1 MSILAHYRPHIR
13 PNFLLAYPVM
23 LSMLGQVMT
32 GVADSVMVGWTGAV
46 PLAASSLA
54 NIFFSIPLFFGVGVS
69 YAITPLVA
77 QAEGAYDEKK
87 IIDTMKNGSLIN
99 LITGFI
105 LVALI
110 FSVEPFMHSMGQP
123 DDVVTLAIPYLS
135 IIAIS
140 IIPTMIFQTYRQFA
154 EGLQR
159 TRVAMIIVVGSN
171 LLNIF
176 LNYLLIFGQYGFP
189 EMGLNGAGWAT
200 LISRVVMALSMML
213 YIYYGRKYQSYKA
226 GFSIG
231 NYSRSLINKMLH
243 IGLPAGSQFIF
254 EAGAFGLSA
263 IMMGWLGTTALA
275 AHQIAINLATIS
287 YMTTS
292 GLGAAATI
300 RVGNFW
306 GQCDTINLRASA
318 FTMIG
323 MAIVIM
329 TAWALLFIF
338 GRFFLPSLYIE
349 DQSVIELSASLLIIA
364 AFFQLSDGIQ
374 VVTAGALRGLQ
385 DVKIPSLLI
394 FVAYWIIALP
404 LGYWLAFPL
413 KMGPSGIWIGLFLG
427 LTLTA
432 TAMVVRFHK
441 LSRKYGPDRSLQL
454 KTRGS

>member
-1 MSILAHYRPHIR
+1 MTHYTQHLR

-32 GVADSVMVGWTGAV
+32 GVADSVMIGWTGAV

-54 NIFFSIPLFFGVGVS
+54 NVFFSIPLFFGIGVS

-77 QAEGAYDEKK
+77 QALGANEPNK
-87 IIDTMKNGSLIN
+87 IIDTLKNGSLIN
-99 LITGFI
+99 LITG
-105 LVALI
+105 LTLTALI
-110 FSVEPFMHSMGQP
+110 FAIEPLLPFIGQP
-123 DDVVTLAIPYLS
+123 EEVVTMAIPYLS
-135 IIAIS
+135 IIAVS

-159 TRVAMIIVVGSN
+159 TRVAMVIVIGSN

-176 LNYLLIFGQYGFP
+176 LNYLLIFGKGGFP
-189 EMGLNGAGWAT
+189 ELGLNGAGWAT
-200 LISRVVMALSMML
+200 LIARTVMAASMML
-213 YIYYGRKYQSYKA
+213 YVYYGKKFRPFRS
-226 GFSIG
+226 GFSFG
-231 NYSRSLINKMLH
+231 NYSPSLISKMLH
-243 IGLPAGSQFIF
+243 IGVPAGSQFIF
-254 EAGAFGLSA
+254 EAGAFGFSA

-300 RVGNFW
+300 RVGYYS
-306 GQCDTINLRASA
+306 GLRDKKNLRASA
-318 FTMIG
+318 FMMIA
-323 MAIVIM
+323 MATGLM

-338 GRFFLPSLYIE
+338 GRYLLPSLYIDDE
-349 DQSVIELSASLLIIA
+349 AVIQLTASLLIIG

-394 FVAYWIIALP
+394 FIAYWVLALP
-404 LGYWLAFPL
+404 LGYILAFPL
-413 KMGPSGIWIGLFLG
+413 NMQADGIWIGLFIG

-432 TAMVVRFHK
+432 GAMVVRFNR
-441 LSRKYGPDRSLQL
+441 LSGEF
-454 KTRGS
+454 

>member
-1 MSILAHYRPHIR
+1 MPTLAHYRSHVR

-23 LSMLGQVMT
+23 MSMLGQVMT

-77 QAEGAYDEKK
+77 QAEGAFDQNK
-87 IIDTMKNGSLIN
+87 IIEILKNGSLIN
-99 LITGFI
+99 LITGLI
-105 LVALI
+105 LVSLI
-110 FSVEPFMHSMGQP
+110 FSIEPFIHLMGQP
-123 DDVVTLAIPYLS
+123 EDVVTLAIPYLS
-135 IIAIS
+135 IVALS

-159 TRVAMIIVVGSN
+159 TRVAMIIVIGSN
-171 LLNIF
+171 LLNIA
-176 LNYLLIFGQYGFP
+176 LNYVLIFGKYGFP

-200 LISRVVMALSMML
+200 LISRLIMALCMM
-213 YIYYGRKYQSYKA
+213 IYVYFGRKFHSYQA
-226 GFSIG
+226 GFSVG
-231 NYSRSLINKMLH
+231 NYSRSLISKMLH

-254 EAGAFGLSA
+254 EAGAFGFSA
-263 IMMGWLGTTALA
+263 LMMGWLGTTALA

-300 RVGNFW
+300 RVGYFW
-306 GQCDTINLRASA
+306 GQRDTHNLRASA
-318 FTMIG
+318 FAMIG
-323 MAIVIM
+323 MAILIM
-329 TAWALLFIF
+329 MAWAILFIF
-338 GRFFLPSLYIE
+338 GRYFLPSLYIN
-349 DQSVIELSASLLIIA
+349 DQPVIELTASLLIIA

-394 FVAYWIIALP
+394 FVAYWVIALP

-413 KMGPSGIWIGLFLG
+413 QMGANGIWIGLLLG

-432 TAMVVRFHK
+432 TAMVVRFHR
-441 LSRKYGPDRSLQL
+441 LSKRKI
-454 KTRGS
+454 

>member
-1 MSILAHYRPHIR
+1 
-13 PNFLLAYPVM
+13 
-23 LSMLGQVMT
+23 MLGQVMT

-54 NIFFSIPLFFGVGVS
+54 NIFFSVPLFFGVGVS

-77 QAEGAYDEKK
+77 QAEGANDDNK
-87 IIDTMKNGSLIN
+87 IIATLKNGSLIN
-99 LITGFI
+99 LVTGLI

-123 DDVVTLAIPYLS
+123 TEVVTLAIPYLS
-135 IIAIS
+135 IIGLS

-159 TRVAMIIVVGSN
+159 TRVAMIIVIGSN
-171 LLNIF
+171 LLNIA
-176 LNYLLIFGQYGFP
+176 LNYVLIFGKYGFP

-200 LISRVVMALSMML
+200 LISRIVMALSMML
-213 YIYYGRKYQSYKA
+213 YVYYGRKYQAYKS

-243 IGLPAGSQFIF
+243 IGLPAGSQFVF
-254 EAGAFGLSA
+254 EAGAFGFSA
-263 IMMGWLGTTALA
+263 LMMGWLGTTALA

-306 GQCDTINLRASA
+306 GQRDIHNLRASG

-329 TAWALLFIF
+329 TAWALIFIF

-349 DQSVIELSASLLIIA
+349 DQAVIELTASLLIIA

-385 DVKIPSLLI
+385 DVKIPSMLI
-394 FVAYWIIALP
+394 FIAYWVIALP

-413 KMGPSGIWIGLFLG
+413 QMGANGIWIGLFLG
-427 LTLTA
+427 LTITA
-432 TAMVVRFHK
+432 GAMVVRFNR
-441 LSRKYGPDRSLQL
+441 LSRK
-454 KTRGS
+454 KVF

>member
-1 MSILAHYRPHIR
+1 
-13 PNFLLAYPVM
+13 
-23 LSMLGQVMT
+23 
-32 GVADSVMVGWTGAV
+32 
-46 PLAASSLA
+46 
-54 NIFFSIPLFFGVGVS
+54 
-69 YAITPLVA
+69 
-77 QAEGAYDEKK
+77 
-87 IIDTMKNGSLIN
+87 
-99 LITGFI
+99 
-105 LVALI
+105 
-110 FSVEPFMHSMGQP
+110 MGQP

-171 LLNIF
+171 LLNIV
-176 LNYLLIFGQYGFP
+176 LNYILIFGKYGFP

-200 LISRVVMALSMML
+200 LISRVVMAFSMML
-213 YIYYGRKYQSYKA
+213 YVYYGKKYQAYKA

-306 GQCDTINLRASA
+306 GQRDTNNLRASA

-323 MAIVIM
+323 MAIIIM

-338 GRFFLPSLYIE
+338 GRYFLPSLYIE
-349 DQSVIELSASLLIIA
+349 DQPVIDLTASLLIIA

-413 KMGPSGIWIGLFLG
+413 KMGANGIWIGLFLG

-432 TAMVVRFHK
+432 TAMVVRFNK
-441 LSRKYGPDRSLQL
+441 LS
-454 KTRGS
+454 KTKVF

>member
-1 MSILAHYRPHIR
+1 MNLKQHVP

-46 PLAASSLA
+46 PLAASSFA

-77 QAEGAYDEKK
+77 QAHGANESTS
-87 IIDTMKNGSLIN
+87 IIAILKNGSLIN
-99 LITGFI
+99 LLTGLTLTTLI
-105 LVALI
+105 LSI
-110 FSVEPFMHSMGQP
+110 EPFLHYMGQP
-123 DDVVTLAIPYLS
+123 EEVVTLALPYLS
-135 IIAIS
+135 IIAVS

-159 TRVAMIIVVGSN
+159 TRVAMIIVIGSN
-171 LLNIF
+171 LLNIV
-176 LNYLLIFGQYGFP
+176 LNYVLIFGKFGFP
-189 EMGLNGAGWAT
+189 ALGLNGAGWAT
-200 LISRVVMALSMML
+200 LISRVVMGLSMMMYVL
-213 YIYYGRKYQSYKA
+213 YGKNFPAYRA

-231 NYSRSLINKMLH
+231 RYSRSLISKMLH
-243 IGLPAGSQFIF
+243 IGIPAGSQFIF
-254 EAGAFGLSA
+254 EAGAFGFSA

-300 RVGNFW
+300 RVGYFL
-306 GQCDTINLRASA
+306 GQRDQKNLRASGI
-318 FTMIG
+318 TMIL

-329 TAWALLFIF
+329 AAWALLFIS
-338 GRFFLPSLYIE
+338 GRSFLPSLYI
-349 DQSVIELSASLLIIA
+349 DDDAVIQLTSSLLIIA

-385 DVKIPSLLI
+385 DVKIPSFLI

-404 LGYWLAFPL
+404 TGYLLAFPL
-413 KMGPSGIWIGLFLG
+413 NMKASGIWIGLFLG

-432 TAMVVRFHK
+432 IAMVVRFLR
-441 LSRKYGPDRSLQL
+441 LSKKSLV
-454 KTRGS
+454 TSD

>member
-1 MSILAHYRPHIR
+1 MSTLAHYRSHVR

-77 QAEGAYDEKK
+77 QAEGSEDEKK
-87 IIDTMKNGSLIN
+87 IIDVLKNGSVIN
-99 LITGFI
+99 LMTGLI
-105 LVALI
+105 LVSLI
-110 FSVEPFMHSMGQP
+110 FSVEPFMHAMGQP

-159 TRVAMIIVVGSN
+159 TRAAMIIVVGSN
-171 LLNIF
+171 LLNIL
-176 LNYLLIFGQYGFP
+176 LNYLFIFGKYGFP

-200 LISRVVMALSMML
+200 LIARIVMALSMML
-213 YIYYGRKYQSYKA
+213 YVYFGRKFQPYQA
-226 GFSIG
+226 GFSFG
-231 NYSRSLINKMLH
+231 NYSRSLIKKMLH
-243 IGLPAGSQFIF
+243 IGIPSGSQFIF
-254 EAGAFGLSA
+254 EAGAFGFSA
-263 IMMGWLGTTALA
+263 LMMGWIGTTALA

-306 GQCDTINLRASA
+306 GQRDTKNLRASA

-323 MAIVIM
+323 IAALLM
-329 TAWALLFIF
+329 TAWALLFIL
-338 GRFFLPSLYIE
+338 GRNFLPSLYIE
-349 DQSVIELSASLLIIA
+349 DLAVIELTASLLIIA

-385 DVKIPSLLI
+385 DVKIPSALT
-394 FVAYWIIALP
+394 FVAYWILALP

-413 KMGPSGIWIGLFLG
+413 QLGPFGIWIGLLIG

-432 TAMVVRFHK
+432 SAMVVRFNR
-441 LSRKYGPDRSLQL
+441 LSKRKNFQ
-454 KTRGS
+454 

>member
-1 MSILAHYRPHIR
+1 MSFRQHIK

-32 GVADSVMVGWTGAV
+32 GVADSVMVGWTGPV

-77 QAEGAYDEKK
+77 QAEGAADPSK
-87 IIDTMKNGSLIN
+87 IVSVLKNGSLIN
-99 LITGFI
+99 LITGLF
-105 LVALI
+105 LALLI
-110 FSVEPFMHSMGQP
+110 FSIEPFIQYMGQP
-123 DDVVTLAIPYLS
+123 EEVVALAIPYLS
-135 IIAIS
+135 IVAVS

-159 TRVAMIIVVGSN
+159 TRVAMMIVIGSN
-171 LLNIF
+171 LINIV
-176 LNYLLIFGQYGFP
+176 LNYLLIFGKFGFP
-189 EMGLNGAGWAT
+189 ELGLNGAGIAT
-200 LISRVVMALSMML
+200 LVARIIMAMSMMA
-213 YIYYGRKYQSYKA
+213 YVYWGRKFLNYRS

-231 NYSRSLINKMLH
+231 GYSRSLIIKMLH

-254 EAGAFGLSA
+254 EAGAFGFSA
-263 IMMGWLGTTALA
+263 IMIGWLGTTALA

-300 RVGNFW
+300 RVGYFL
-306 GQCDTINLRASA
+306 GQQDHKNLRQAA

-323 MAIVIM
+323 MAVVIM
-329 TAWALLFIF
+329 TGWAVLFIV
-338 GRFFLPSLYIE
+338 GRFGLPALYIE
-349 DQSVIELSASLLIIA
+349 DQSVIMLTSNLLIVG
-364 AFFQLSDGIQ
+364 AFFQLSDGVQ

-394 FVAYWIIALP
+394 FIAYWVIALP
-404 LGYWLAFPL
+404 LGYLLAFPL
-413 KMGPSGIWIGLFLG
+413 ELEAIGVWIGLFLG
-427 LTLTA
+427 LTITA
-432 TAMVVRFHK
+432 TAMVVRFHR
-441 LSRKYGPDRSLQL
+441 LSGRPRKV
-454 KTRGS
+454 